1 MLLYNYSASFTLHL
15 NICTWHNTTKI
26 PILLFELERKL
37 YCRLKK
43 DLLWANFVV
52 KLLKLKEENLML
64 YLAVS
69 NCIINNSEKFYVCIL
84 KNWKKDSKWYWK
96 KNSQGPQYCFKIFMY
111 SRSWRVFFSK
121 SLKEDPQLI
130 FFLQKLIVH
139 ILWTSKIYPTSHR
152 PKMNMLNIVKQLS
165 VH

>member
-1 MLLYNYSASFTLHL
+1 MLLSNYSASFTLHL
-15 NICTWHNTTKI
+15 NICTWDNTTKI

-69 NCIINNSEKFYVCIL
+69 NCVINNSKKFYVCIL
-84 KNWKKDSKWYWK
+84 KNLKKDSKWYWK

-111 SRSWRVFFSK
+111 SRSWRVFFFK
-121 SLKEDPQLI
+121 VIKRRPPID
-130 FFLQKLIVH
+130 FLFTKAHCSH
-139 ILWTSKIYPTSHR
+139 I
-152 PKMNMLNIVKQLS
+152 MNFKN
-165 VH
+165 

>member
-1 MLLYNYSASFTLHL
+1 MCCYKIIVLVLRYTA
-15 NICTWHNTTKI
+15 KI
-26 PILLFELERKL
+26 PILLFELERKK

-84 KNWKKDSKWYWK
+84 KN
-96 KNSQGPQYCFKIFMY
+96 
-111 SRSWRVFFSK
+111 
-121 SLKEDPQLI
+121 
-130 FFLQKLIVH
+130 
-139 ILWTSKIYPTSHR
+139 
-152 PKMNMLNIVKQLS
+152 
-165 VH
+165 